1 MANRKIDEFKLGA
14 NVVKVSFNPEYKE
27 FRARLYSNGIANENA
42 DYFSEDKADALQ
54 TAQTMLKEC
63 TRVNHEPS
71 VKAFFASQLE
81 NI

>member
-1 MANRKIDEFKLGA
+1 MASRKIEEFKRGA

-27 FRARLYSNGIANENA
+27 FRARIYSNGIANENA
-42 DYFSEDKADALQ
+42 DYFSEDRADTLQ

-63 TRVNHEPS
+63 TRVVNEPS
-71 VKAFFASQLE
+71 IKAFFAGQLE